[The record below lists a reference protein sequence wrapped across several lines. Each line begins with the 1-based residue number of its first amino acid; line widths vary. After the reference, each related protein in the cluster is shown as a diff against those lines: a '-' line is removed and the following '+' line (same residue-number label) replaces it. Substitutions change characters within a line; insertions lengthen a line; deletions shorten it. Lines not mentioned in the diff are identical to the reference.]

1 MILQMR
7 LLWDGRS
14 GFDFIEIHLAHGYL
28 IHSFLSEYLNK
39 RTDKYGGTEENRFRI
54 VKNIINK
61 ILGKNSKIR
70 LCARISGDDFIE
82 KGLNLDN
89 LKNLIN
95 WMDKKNFCYYTVT
108 AGIYETSKQK
118 YISIK
123 SGGYWKLAENLKKIT
138 KTPVVV
144 QGGIKSI
151 EDGEKLLSDGTG
163 DIFGMCQALIADPE
177 LVTKTINNNEKD
189 IYNCLAHEKVGACHR
204 CRYLMHK
211 TLTFDCTTPS
221 RWTPKNYKKIVKMSA
236 EK

>member
-1 MILQMR
+1 
-7 LLWDGRS
+7 
-14 GFDFIEIHLAHGYL
+14 
-28 IHSFLSEYLNK
+28 
-39 RTDKYGGTEENRFRI
+39 
-54 VKNIINK
+54 
-61 ILGKNSKIR
+61 
-70 LCARISGDDFIE
+70 
-82 KGLNLDN
+82 
-89 LKNLIN
+89 
-95 WMDKKNFCYYTVT
+95 MDKKFLLLYGNCWYLR
-108 AGIYETSKQK
+108 TSKQK

-189 IYNCLAHEKVGACHR
+189 IYNCLAHENVGACHR

-211 TLTFDCTTPS
+211 TLTFDCITPS
-221 RWTPKNYKKIVKMSA
+221 RWTPKNYKKKIIKMSA
-236 EK
+236 EKWNKIIASTARSNSKN